1 MKSHRREFL
10 VASSVLGISGIAGG
24 MARSFGEP
32 PEKSAAPDAKTTDA
46 KKPEAEAEVSAPE
59 DLMREHGVLNR
70 ILLIYDEGVRR
81 LRAKEDLPPG
91 VLLQTAEIV
100 RKFLEDYHS
109 KLEED
114 FIFTEFEKRNQLV
127 SLVKT
132 LRAQHAA
139 GRTMTDIVLKNAL
152 PERLGKPAGRD
163 EVAYACAAFVRM
175 YRPHEAREDTI
186 VFPALHKILTA
197 ETMDKLG
204 DQFEAEEDRLF
215 GAGGFEKN
223 VAQVAEIEKKLGI
236 YELEQFTAKVR

>member
-1 MKSHRREFL
+1 MKAHRREFL
-10 VASSVLGISGIAGG
+10 IASTVLGISGIAGG
-24 MARSFGEP
+24 ITKAFGEP
-32 PEKSAAPDAKTTDA
+32 PEKTPGKED

-70 ILLIYDEGVRR
+70 ILLIYDESVRR
-81 LRAKEDLPPG
+81 LRAKEELPPD
-91 VLLQTAEIV
+91 VLGQTAEIV
-100 RKFLEDYHS
+100 RKFVEDYHS
-109 KLEED
+109 KLEEN

-127 SLVKT
+127 PLVKT
-132 LRAQHAA
+132 LRNQHAA
-139 GRTMTDIVLKNAL
+139 GRAMTDIVLKNTV
-152 PERLGKPAGRD
+152 PEQLGKSEGRD
-163 EVAYACAAFVRM
+163 EIVYACSQFVRM

-215 GAGGFEKN
+215 GDGGFEKN

-236 YELEQFTAKVR
+236 YELEQFTAKENR

>member
-10 VASSVLGISGIAGG
+10 TASTVLGISTVASSL
-24 MARSFGEP
+24 APAWAET
-32 PEKSAAPDAKTTDA
+32 PEKVPDSDA

-70 ILLIYDEGVRR
+70 ILLIYDESVRR
-81 LRAKEDLPPG
+81 FRAKEDLPPD
-91 VLLQTAEIV
+91 VLLQTVEIV

-109 KLEED
+109 KLEEN
-114 FIFTEFEKRNQLV
+114 FIFTEFEKRNQMLP
-127 SLVKT
+127 LMKT

-139 GRTMTDIVLKNAL
+139 GRTMTDIILKNAL
-152 PERLGKPAGRD
+152 PQRLGEPAGRD
-163 EVAYACAAFVRM
+163 EIIHACSSFVRM

-204 DQFEAEEDRLF
+204 DQFEAEEDRIF
-215 GAGGFEKN
+215 GGGGFEKN
-223 VAQVAEIEKKLGI
+223 VTQVAEIEKKLGI
-236 YELEQFTAKVR
+236 YELEQFTAKIKA

>member
-1 MKSHRREFL
+1 MKAHRREFL
-10 VASSVLGISGIAGG
+10 IASTVLSISGIAGG
-24 MARSFGEP
+24 MARSFGDP
-32 PEKSAAPDAKTTDA
+32 PEKSADPGVKLTDA

-81 LRAKEDLPPG
+81 LRAKEDLPPD

-100 RKFLEDYHS
+100 RKFERDG
-109 KLEED
+109 E
-114 FIFTEFEKRNQLV
+114 LV
-127 SLVKT
+127 EGVHARMAHDLDGMDVPGGGEGVGGVVSTDSENAKG
-132 LRAQHAA
+132 AA
-139 GRTMTDIVLKNAL
+139 GRY
-152 PERLGKPAGRD
+152 

-186 VFPALHKILTA
+186 IFPALHKMLTA

-223 VAQVAEIEKKLGI
+223 VARVAEIEKKLGI
-236 YELEQFTAKVR
+236 YELEQFTAKVKS